1 MNFIQKVWLKAY
13 DKHMRIVLPEG
24 VEPRTL
30 QAADEVIEHNLADII
45 LIGNPDE
52 VYASARK
59 LGLSNIEGGATVV
72 DPDNHPKMEEY
83 SRLLYEIR
91 KHKGVTFEKAQ
102 SLIRNPLYLGVMM
115 IKAGDA
121 DGEVA
126 GAENKT
132 DDVLRPGFQLVKTS
146 PGVSIVS
153 GVFVM
158 VFRDTEFGE
167 NGLMLFSD
175 CAVNPD
181 PDERMLAE
189 IALSS
194 AETARGLLEFEPR
207 IAMLSFSTKGSAQHS
222 VVDKVVNAVRRVR
235 EVRPDIMIDGELQ
248 LDAAIVP
255 EVANKKCPNSLIQ
268 GKANVL
274 IFPSLEAGNIGYKL
288 VQRFAHADAFGPI
301 LQGLAA
307 PINDLSRGCYA
318 KDITNLIAIT
328 ACQAMHAKSKSS
340 PAKD

>member
-24 VEPRTL
+24 TETRTL
-30 QAADEVIEHNLADII
+30 QAADEAIENNLADII
-45 LIGNPDE
+45 LIGNPTE
-52 VYASARK
+52 IHEK
-59 LGLSNIEGGATVV
+59 IKTLGLKNVGEKAKIV
-72 DPDNHPKMEEY
+72 DPENHEKINEY
-83 SRLLYEIR
+83 AQLIYEIR
-91 KHKGVTFEKAQ
+91 KHKGITLEKAHQ
-102 SLIRNPLYLGVMM
+102 LIRNPLYLGVTM

-126 GAENKT
+126 GADNKT
-132 DDVLRPGFQLVKTS
+132 DDVLRPGFQLVKTM

-158 VFRDTEFGE
+158 IFKDAEFGE
-167 NGLMLFSD
+167 NGLMLFAD

-189 IALSS
+189 IAITT

-207 IAMLSFSTKGSAQHS
+207 IGMLSFSTKGSAQHS
-222 VVDKVVNAVRRVR
+222 VVDKVVNAVKRVK
-235 EVRPDIMIDGELQ
+235 EMRPDIIIDGELQ
-248 LDAAIVP
+248 VDAAIAP
-255 EVANKKCPNSLIQ
+255 EVAAKKCPDSPLH
-268 GKANVL
+268 GKANVI

-328 ACQAMHAKSKSS
+328 SCQALHSKSS
-340 PAKD
+340 IK